1 MKRERAAFL
10 LRVETHMR
18 LLCAALLL
26 FAGIGP
32 AAANIRINTSRYEN
46 GTLIIAGQTEPHKI
60 VTLDGKYKTKSDID
74 GDFKFAVHEKPFT
87 CMSNI
92 RSGASIYSAGQFQRP
107 SPASKEGLGE
117 AEGIVEAV
125 TDPTHP
131 RPPWHRNRL
140 PRASR

>member
-1 MKRERAAFL
+1 
-10 LRVETHMR
+10 MR

-92 RSGASIYSAGQFQRP
+92 RSGASIYSAVIAGCLDPGFDGDTSTIETLPPVSSNDQAP
-107 SPASKEGLGE
+107 PVKKASAKPKG
-117 AEGIVEAV
+117 
-125 TDPTHP
+125 
-131 RPPWHRNRL
+131 
-140 PRASR
+140 